1 MAFLEKHL
9 NILDYSLSSIWQR
22 RARNLRIILVFTG
35 VIFLISSFQMLTT
48 TLTQTAMTALEAAPE
63 ITIQKMV
70 AGRQQSIPQS
80 YTAHLDKIFGI
91 RQIVPRIWGY
101 YFDET
106 STANYTVVGL
116 DTSLMPL
123 SDQLPLTLSQG
134 RLPADNGTGEVVLAP
149 AIKKIL
155 APNRRTF
162 SLFRPDLSLKTMKVS
177 GVFPDEANILTGDL
191 ITMNLAD
198 SRDLFQIPAGEVT
211 DLCVYVANPAEIGT
225 IADKIS
231 KALPD
236 TRVVTRP
243 QIKKTYQVVFS
254 WRSGFASICLLT
266 ALAAF
271 VIFSWDK
278 ASGLMPEE
286 KREIAIL
293 KILGWQTG
301 DIIAIRF
308 WEGFII
314 ATLAF
319 ILGYGLGFVHIS
331 LFNGTIFTPLLTGWS
346 VLQPELHLT
355 PRIKMNDLFLIFIF
369 SVIPYLTA
377 TIIPAWRSAAIPPDS
392 AIN

>member
-1 MAFLEKHL
+1 
-9 NILDYSLSSIWQR
+9 
-22 RARNLRIILVFTG
+22 
-35 VIFLISSFQMLTT
+35 MLTT
-48 TLTQTAMTALEAAPE
+48 ALTQTAMTALEAAPE

-70 AGRQQSIPQS
+70 AGRQQSIPLS
-80 YTAHLDKIFGI
+80 YSESLDKIFGI
-91 RQIVPRIWGY
+91 RHIVPRIWGY

-106 STANYTVVGL
+106 TAANYTVMGL
-116 DTSLMPL
+116 DNSRMPL
-123 SDQLPLTLSQG
+123 SNQLNLTLALGSLPHDSGQG
-134 RLPADNGTGEVVLAP
+134 EAVLAP
-149 AIKKIL
+149 AIKKLL
-155 APNRRTF
+155 APNRTTF
-162 SLFRPDLSLKTMKVS
+162 SLFRPDLSLKSIKIS
-177 GVFPDEANILTGDL
+177 GTFPDDSDILTGDL
-191 ITMNLAD
+191 ILMNIAD

-271 VIFSWDK
+271 VIFAWDK

-293 KILGWQTG
+293 KILGWETT

-308 WEGFII
+308 WEGLII
-314 ATLAF
+314 AGLAF
-319 ILGYGLGFVHIS
+319 ILGCSLGFIHIS
-331 LFNGTIFTPLLTGWS
+331 LFNGVLFTPMLTGWS
-346 VLQPELHLT
+346 VLQPKLNLI
-355 PRIKMNDLFLIFIF
+355 PQIRINDLFLIFTF

-377 TIIPAWRSAAIPPDS
+377 TVIPAWRSAAIPPDS